1 MGPGRVLRGQVLF
14 PLFLLAIAV
23 VIFVAS
29 FYLPE
34 GAMQRT
40 SPALYPRIV
49 ALALGMSA
57 AWSLISEFRAVEPSK
72 VTDLLDSLDLPS
84 VEVDPAPPATH
95 FFARH
100 PLATTIAASVL
111 YPVVM
116 QIVGYLVSTVLYTFL
131 LSFVLRTKT
140 TRGILG
146 SVGIA
151 IGLVAVTYAAFVWG
165 LDANLPEG
173 RFE

>member
-1 MGPGRVLRGQVLF
+1 MGPGRILRGQVLF
-14 PLFLLAIAV
+14 PLLLLAIAT

-29 FYLPE
+29 FFLPE

-49 ALALGMSA
+49 AVALAVSA
-57 AWSLISEFRAVEPSK
+57 AWSLISEFRSAEPSR
-72 VTDLLDSLDLPS
+72 VTDLLDTLDLPA
-84 VEVDPAPPATH
+84 VEVSPAPPATH
-95 FFARH
+95 VFARH
-100 PLATTIAASVL
+100 PLATTIVASIL
-111 YPVVM
+111 YPIVM
-116 QIVGYLVSTVLYTFL
+116 QYVGYLASTALYTFL

-140 TRGILG
+140 RRGILG
-146 SVGIA
+146 SIA
-151 IGLVAVTYAAFVWG
+151 IAVCLVAITYAAFAWG